1 MRTLLG
7 ASVKMVIRDRQSIFW
22 AFFFPLILLGVF
34 RLFSPGTANT
44 TNLLVSA
51 DTRTETGAA
60 LVQALQQVPFLNV
73 EVRSGVSSA
82 EANGILAQRKFN
94 AALLVTA
101 GPTGQPAAAELIT
114 AINDPIGSSITVA
127 AISSVVDRVNLVLT
141 RAPRAIEL
149 QARVSDV
156 RRTTY
161 FEFLAPGI
169 IGMGLMNFA
178 TISLA
183 ASLSRYRAE
192 GVLRRIR
199 ATPLAPWKFFAS
211 VVGAYLLVA
220 AAQVFVL
227 DQVARL
233 MGANLHGGIPFM
245 LVAVFGTLIFLNI
258 GVIVAGKVHGRGAV
272 EGAAN
277 AITMPMMF
285 LSGSFFPIT
294 SLPAA
299 IRPIVELLP
308 LTHMLSALRGM
319 ALDGESVLDQWPALL
334 VMAGWVVGTFVL
346 ARMTF
351 RFDDN

>member
-1 MRTLLG
+1 MRTLLA

-22 AFFFPLILLGVF
+22 AFFFPLIFLGVF
-34 RLFSPGTANT
+34 RLFSPGTAST
-44 TNLLVSA
+44 TNLVVSA
-51 DTRTETGAA
+51 DTTTEAGAA
-60 LVQALQQVPFLNV
+60 LVQSLQQVPFLEV
-73 EVRSGVSSA
+73 EVRPGLTIESA
-82 EANGILAQRKFN
+82 HTLLAEREHH
-94 AALLVTA
+94 AALLLTSRESA
-101 GPTGQPAAAELIT
+101 QPATAQLIT

-127 AISSVVDRVNLVLT
+127 AIESVVDRVNLSLSHS
-141 RAPRAIEL
+141 PRAIEL
-149 QARVSDV
+149 SASASEVH
-156 RRTTY
+156 RTTF
-161 FEFLAPGI
+161 FEFIAPGI

-220 AAQVFVL
+220 AAQVLVL
-227 DQVARL
+227 DRVARL
-233 MGANLHGGIPFM
+233 LGADIGGGLPF
-245 LVAVFGTLIFLNI
+245 LAVAVFGTLIFLNI

-285 LSGSFFPIT
+285 LSGSFFPTT

-299 IRPIVELLP
+299 VQPFVDLLP

-319 ALDGESVLDQWPALL
+319 ALDGESVLQQGPALL
-334 VMAGWVVGTFVL
+334 VMAAWVLGTFVV
-346 ARMTF
+346 ARMAF
-351 RFDDN
+351 RFDDA